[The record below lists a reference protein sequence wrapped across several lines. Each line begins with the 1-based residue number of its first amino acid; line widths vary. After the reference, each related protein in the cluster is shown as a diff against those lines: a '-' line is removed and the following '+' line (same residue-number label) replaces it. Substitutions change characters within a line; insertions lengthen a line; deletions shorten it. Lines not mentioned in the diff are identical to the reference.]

1 MHKKRLHN
9 LTSIWALL
17 LLKNVKLKALEDFSV
32 LKLEQWLSAASVT
45 SNSGICHMADCTVSG
60 LIQFI
65 NLSFCTTSAS
75 QMKDWG
81 TLSLQISSSFV
92 LLTLVK
98 LVFLFTHFEERGSL
112 ACSLAGSCRRKGSG
126 KAAKTGKTTWSVTS
140 HARSKTKGWKAR
152 QSQGWGRGFSF
163 QGSRFVYLS
172 HTKLYRV

>member
-1 MHKKRLHN
+1 MAPL
-9 LTSIWALL
+9 
-17 LLKNVKLKALEDFSV
+17 
-32 LKLEQWLSAASVT
+32 SVT

-60 LIQFI
+60 VIQFI
-65 NLSFCTTSAS
+65 NLSFCTTSVS

-81 TLSLQISSSFV
+81 TLSFQIRPSFV

-98 LVFLFTHFEERGSL
+98 LVFLFTHFAERGSL

-140 HARSKTKGWKAR
+140 HARSETKGWKAR
-152 QSQGWGRGFSF
+152 QSSIRQHVNRWGRGFSF

-172 HTKLYRV
+172 HNKLYRV